1 MNGPAGITESPV
13 FINPFAA
20 PPVNEPDV
28 EHPRSREDIPTPF
41 SAGTPLRAFIT
52 PPWSSLLPPRSRQEG
67 GASSCASPSP
77 LQATVETA
85 PPTPCMDPVKVD
97 QDDLA
102 PVALEG
108 GLEKGNENHTEG
120 HRDREQDSRDGTG
133 EPPTLFYV
141 QPTPGQIRR
150 GEPLT
155 GWLCEPEWL
164 RRRIR
169 DLTRGNMQGDQ

>member
-1 MNGPAGITESPV
+1 MREPAGITKSPV
-13 FINPFAA
+13 HINPFAA

-28 EHPRSREDIPTPF
+28 ENPRSREDLPTPF
-41 SAGTPLRAFIT
+41 SAATPLRAVT
-52 PPWSSLLPPRSRQEG
+52 PPWSSPLPPSTGQRG

-97 QDDLA
+97 QDDPA

-108 GLEKGNENHTEG
+108 ALEKGNEDNTEG
-120 HRDREQDSRDGTG
+120 QGDRHQDSRGG
-133 EPPTLFYV
+133 AEEPPTLFYV
-141 QPTPGQIRR
+141 QPSPEQIRR

-164 RRRIR
+164 RRRLR
-169 DLTRGNMQGDQ
+169 DWTRGNMQRD

>member
-1 MNGPAGITESPV
+1 MNEPAGTTESPA
-13 FINPFAA
+13 FIDPFVA
-20 PPVNEPDV
+20 PPGNEPDV

-41 SAGTPLRAFIT
+41 SADTPLRAFIT
-52 PPWSSLLPPRSRQEG
+52 PPWSSPLPPRSRQEG
-67 GASSCASPSP
+67 VASGCASPSP

-85 PPTPCMDPVKVD
+85 PPTPCMDSVKVD

-102 PVALEG
+102 PAALERG
-108 GLEKGNENHTEG
+108 PEKANEDDTEG
-120 HRDREQDSRDGTG
+120 HGDRGPDSRGSTD

-141 QPTPGQIRR
+141 QPSPGQIQR

-164 RRRIR
+164 RRRLR
-169 DLTRGNMQGDQ
+169 DLTMGNMQGDQ